1 MVNVEE
7 ENTQICA
14 IGKWVVGGGGG
25 GGGGRESGKKKEE
38 DTQQATRSDEGC
50 KNLLQSNT
58 VGCAQPLDTNKWGQ
72 HAKCIEQCK
81 QN

>member
-1 MVNVEE
+1 MVNAKE

-14 IGKWVVGGGGG
+14 IGKWVVGGGGGG

-50 KNLLQSNT
+50 KNL
-58 VGCAQPLDTNKWGQ
+58 
-72 HAKCIEQCK
+72 
-81 QN
+81 

>member
-1 MVNVEE
+1 MVNVKE

-14 IGKWVVGGGGG
+14 IGKWVVGGGGGG

-50 KNLLQSNT
+50 KNL
-58 VGCAQPLDTNKWGQ
+58 
-72 HAKCIEQCK
+72 
-81 QN
+81 